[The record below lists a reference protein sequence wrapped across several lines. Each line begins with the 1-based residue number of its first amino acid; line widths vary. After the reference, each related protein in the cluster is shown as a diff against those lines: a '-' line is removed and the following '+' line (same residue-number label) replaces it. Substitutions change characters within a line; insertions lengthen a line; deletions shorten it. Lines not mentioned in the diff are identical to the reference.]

1 LSSVVRVLG
10 ALGAFALSSLTGLSL
25 DALSG
30 CGASPAPPGA
40 AVVTVATPSIPDA
53 PRQPDGVV
61 LEPAAAVPEAEDRG
75 EAGGVVSLRAPLPVE
90 AVTTVVH
97 RLFRAFGHED
107 VDGLQAILTDGAVVL
122 GNGAGATNASRAGH
136 PGAPEGSLLD
146 LWRTRLKNPA
156 YARLAT
162 LGVDLV
168 EPDAIARFGYEDLGS
183 PGAPERPSGM
193 KPGDLLVR
201 FAIAMPRVGTE
212 RLFGDA
218 MTLPLRR
225 EGRTYKIAAAAEENA
240 P

>member
-1 LSSVVRVLG
+1 ML
-10 ALGAFALSSLTGLSL
+10 
-25 DALSG
+25 
-30 CGASPAPPGA
+30 
-40 AVVTVATPSIPDA
+40 TVATPSIPDTS
-53 PRQPDGVV
+53 RQPDGVV
-61 LEPAAAVPEAEDRG
+61 LEPPAAVPEAEERG

-107 VDGLQAILTDGAVVL
+107 VDALQAILTDGAVVL
-122 GNGAGATNASRAGH
+122 APSLGSGAGAVNANRAGH
-136 PGAPEGSLLD
+136 PGGAEGSLLD
-146 LWRTRLKNPA
+146 LWRTRLKNPS
-156 YARLAT
+156 YARLAA

-168 EPDAIARFGYEDLGS
+168 EPDAIARFGYDDLGS
-183 PGAPERPSGM
+183 AGAPERPSGM

-218 MTLPLRR
+218 MTLLLRR
-225 EGRTYKIAAAAEENA
+225 DGRTYKIAAAAEENA